1 MGWLMAYPIFP
12 PINAS
17 SGSFFIEGDLQ
28 WLTGRKAF
36 TPWHQQT
43 GLEILEGTC
52 HLIWGGHVHFS
63 PLSHVFILFG
73 GTLQF
78 IKQGP
83 YILRWLNV
91 SNSLHV
97 CNVTW
102 LFPSFE
108 VSVCM
113 TLEGMSW
120 LSTHGGEKESLAFG
134 LFPLDVLVRDF
145 LTRTQ
150 TNSQQSAFCSA
161 PFETS
166 TNRHVSHTVSL
177 EKYNKIHLHLNDS
190 ECSHQVRLHG
200 VPTLGM
206 TSISLQAL
214 QRHVGSCGYKY
225 FCQ

>member
-17 SGSFFIEGDLQ
+17 SGSFFIIEGDLQ

-73 GTLQF
+73 GILQF

-83 YILRWLNV
+83 YIVRWLNV

-108 VSVCM
+108 VSVWM

-150 TNSQQSAFCSA
+150 TNSSKVPSVL
-161 PFETS
+161 PLLRHPLTGS
-166 TNRHVSHTVSL
+166 NRHVSHTVSL
-177 EKYNKIHLHLNDS
+177 EKYTCIWMQPSSQAAWRSNLGHDINLAPSFAAPCGVL
-190 ECSHQVRLHG
+190 RLQILL
-200 VPTLGM
+200 P
-206 TSISLQAL
+206 IN
-214 QRHVGSCGYKY
+214 
-225 FCQ
+225 